1 MLRWGLQLMHGW
13 LHMMTTLGPLL
24 APVEQVV
31 RVVMLVLA
39 EAVVEL
45 LLLNQAPQLRHPLQR
60 VEVADWM
67 AVLGPV
73 VQHQVW

>member
-1 MLRWGLQLMHGW
+1 MPRWGLQLMHERM
-13 LHMMTTLGPLL
+13 HMMTVLGPLL

-45 LLLNQAPQLRHPLQR
+45 LLLDQAPQLHHSLQR
-60 VEVADWM
+60 VEVADWV

>member
-1 MLRWGLQLMHGW
+1 MHERM
-13 LHMMTTLGPLL
+13 HMMTVLGPLL
-24 APVEQVV
+24 APVEQ
-31 RVVMLVLA
+31 VVMLVLA

-45 LLLNQAPQLRHPLQR
+45 LLLDQASQLHHSLQR